1 MSLNLQKA
9 GGVAALIQALTYIT
23 GFGILATFLNPGDT
37 EGWSSL
43 QKLNFILERKTGFQL
58 WMIFIYVVF
67 GIALVVLT
75 VAIHERLRKYTS
87 GLMQVATP
95 FGLIWA
101 GLVIASGMVA
111 SVGVDSAAALHAKDA
126 SQAASLW
133 LAVGVVQ
140 EGLGGGVEIVGGLW
154 MLLISFAAL
163 RLNEFTK
170 ALNYLGMLAGTA
182 GLLTI
187 APPLADLGAAFGIG
201 QILWF
206 LWIGLVLF
214 RSADD
219 IER

>member
-1 MSLNLQKA
+1 MINLQKA
-9 GGVAALIQALTYIT
+9 GGIAALIQALAYIMGFAIIATY
-23 GFGILATFLNPGDT
+23 LNPGDT
-37 EGWSSL
+37 ESWSSL
-43 QKLNFILERKTGFQL
+43 QKLIFVLERKTGFQL

-67 GIALVVLT
+67 GIALVVLA
-75 VAIHERLRKYTS
+75 VAIHERLKEHS
-87 GLMQVATP
+87 SALVQVATP

-111 SVGVDSAAALHAKDA
+111 SVGMESAAALHAKDA
-126 SQAASLW
+126 GQAASLW

-140 EGLGGGVEIVGGLW
+140 KGIGGGVEIVGGLW

-170 ALNYLGMLAGTA
+170 ALNYLGMLVGIA

-187 APPLADLGAAFGIG
+187 APRLTELGAAFGLG

-206 LWIGLVLF
+206 IWIGLLLI
-214 RSADD
+214 RGTAQLK
-219 IER
+219 R